1 MKLFI
6 SNKADFDAQFP
17 ENPLNNR
24 CKKGS
29 EIHKSA
35 YAVLSIEIASNHI
48 PIVLITDYD
57 GDGLVLFNFQ
67 KKIDEVYFYEYTG
80 TAK

>member
-6 SNKADFDAQFP
+6 TNRDAFLQAFP
-17 ENPLNNR
+17 EIPKNKF

-29 EIHKSA
+29 QIHKEAFS
-35 YAVLSIEIASNHI
+35 VLSVEVANNHI

-57 GDGLVLFNFQ
+57 GDGLVLFDFQ
-67 KKIDEVYFYEYTG
+67 KVIDDVYFYVFKG

>member
-6 SNKADFDAQFP
+6 TNREKFSDEFP
-17 ENPLNNR
+17 EIPKNKFS
-24 CKKGS
+24 KKGS
-29 EIHKSA
+29 QIHKEAFS
-35 YAVLSIEIASNHI
+35 VLSIEIANNHI

-57 GDGLVLFNFQ
+57 GDGLVLFDF
-67 KKIDEVYFYEYTG
+67 KKKVEDVYFYEFTG